1 MGSFTLSSNI
11 NTLFILVFKQDLVL
25 RVPWGD
31 LLEEWL
37 SQVQVSIL
45 NGSALDRYLHS
56 GFEQRQF

>member
-25 RVPWGD
+25 RVPWG
-31 LLEEWL
+31 EEWL
-37 SQVQVSIL
+37 SQVQASIL

>member
-25 RVPWGD
+25 GVPWGD

-37 SQVQVSIL
+37 SQV
-45 NGSALDRYLHS
+45 
-56 GFEQRQF
+56 

>member
-37 SQVQVSIL
+37 SQV
-45 NGSALDRYLHS
+45 
-56 GFEQRQF
+56 